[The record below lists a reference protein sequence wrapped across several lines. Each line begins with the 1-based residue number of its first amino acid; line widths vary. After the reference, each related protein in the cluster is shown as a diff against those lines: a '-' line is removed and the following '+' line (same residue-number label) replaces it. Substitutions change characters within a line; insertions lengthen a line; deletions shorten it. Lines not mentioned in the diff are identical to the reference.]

1 MAEGLLKKVLDQS
14 NDINVGSA
22 GVSAFPGQS
31 ASHETEDVLKRRNA
45 SLKEFKSRQ
54 VDEELLSGT
63 DLIIAM
69 TNSHADFVKRLFP
82 ARAKCVKLLC
92 DFIDEEEQLRGADLP
107 DPIGMGSEAYEEVAE
122 VIGLALPGIIK
133 ELEA

>member
-1 MAEGLLKKVLDQS
+1 
-14 NDINVGSA
+14 
-22 GVSAFPGQS
+22 
-31 ASHETEDVLKRRNA
+31 LKRRNA